1 MENERKKEENLR
13 NTGLYSNLIIDIK
26 SFISVQSKTKFF
38 KIELYLIYMF
48 QVYSKVIQF
57 YICTYIYILF
67 QILLHDFREIL
78 SLH

>member
-57 YICTYIYILF
+57 YICTYIYSF
-67 QILLHDFREIL
+67 SDSFA
-78 SLH
+78 